1 MANGSAAP
9 STASIPTSSS
19 SSPFIDRVSRWAS
32 DNKTVVYTI
41 AGVAVVLTGAG
52 VYYYSNNSKYASVES
67 LGDQEKRASKKER
80 RKAKKEKER
89 AEAKAAPREVSSEP
103 SKTRKTPTVESDPS
117 EDLPTI
123 NEETVDTFSQE
134 V

>member
-1 MANGSAAP
+1 MAQGPAAP
-9 STASIPTSSS
+9 STTSIPTSSS

-32 DNKTVVYTI
+32 ENKTVVYTI

-52 VYYYSNNSKYASVES
+52 VYYCSNNSRHAPVEG

-89 AEAKAAPREVSSEP
+89 AEGKAAPREASSEP
-103 SKTRKTPTVESDPS
+103 SKTPRTPTVESDPS